1 MIAIYTRQSVDKRD
15 SISIETQIKDCMKEI
30 SSANTE
36 KVEVYTDRVS
46 GKSTE
51 NRPDFKRMMTE
62 VRNGN
67 ISKIIVYKVDRIS
80 RRLLDFAIMREE
92 FEKYNVEFIAHHDKF
107 DTSTPMGRAML
118 DITMTFAQMEREII
132 QQRVTDNYYERGA
145 RGFYLGGYAPF
156 GYNKIQTSIDGKKT
170 YTFEVNTEESVIV
183 KQMFSDYFNG
193 SSIGDIARYL
203 NNNKITS
210 RKNRPWG
217 NPSLARI
224 LRNPVYVKA
233 NADVYNYLAGL
244 GAKMN
249 NTVEEYVGT
258 NGCVVYGKVKDRK
271 SIKFAD
277 LSTDNVTLGLH
288 EGIIEPSLWLGV
300 QYTINQK
307 KGHSNLG
314 TGSLTWLQGLVK
326 CKCGYNYYVKRL
338 KGKNKENKYFYC
350 RGRRNDSCQYSRKMI
365 RVDDVEEIVEDRILS
380 YLYDLKDIEPNQTE
394 EDNPE
399 LNTLKIQ
406 ASKIDKEIDT
416 ALNLAL
422 NSSEITVSYLNN
434 KIEKMEAKTC

>member
-145 RGFYLGGYAPF
+145 RGFY
-156 GYNKIQTSIDGKKT
+156 
-170 YTFEVNTEESVIV
+170 
-183 KQMFSDYFNG
+183 
-193 SSIGDIARYL
+193 
-203 NNNKITS
+203 
-210 RKNRPWG
+210 
-217 NPSLARI
+217 
-224 LRNPVYVKA
+224 
-233 NADVYNYLAGL
+233 
-244 GAKMN
+244 
-249 NTVEEYVGT
+249 
-258 NGCVVYGKVKDRK
+258 
-271 SIKFAD
+271 
-277 LSTDNVTLGLH
+277 
-288 EGIIEPSLWLGV
+288 
-300 QYTINQK
+300 
-307 KGHSNLG
+307 
-314 TGSLTWLQGLVK
+314 
-326 CKCGYNYYVKRL
+326 
-338 KGKNKENKYFYC
+338 
-350 RGRRNDSCQYSRKMI
+350 
-365 RVDDVEEIVEDRILS
+365 
-380 YLYDLKDIEPNQTE
+380 
-394 EDNPE
+394 
-399 LNTLKIQ
+399 
-406 ASKIDKEIDT
+406 
-416 ALNLAL
+416 
-422 NSSEITVSYLNN
+422 
-434 KIEKMEAKTC
+434 